1 MTKKRGKREMMLT
14 IGQVARTVGVAA
26 TTLRYYEREGLLTPT
41 ARNAAGY
48 RFYDS
53 QAVERLEFIR
63 SAQAVGFTLDDIR
76 ALLQLNGD
84 SPCKQVQS
92 LIERR
97 LAEVD
102 EKLADLTRVRST
114 LAGALER
121 CRRSKKGCAI
131 VADLK
136 RKRPKRRSN

>member
-1 MTKKRGKREMMLT
+1 MTEKQEKREMMT
-14 IGQVARTVGVAA
+14 IGQVARTVDVAA

-76 ALLQLNGD
+76 TLLQIEGQT
-84 SPCKQVQS
+84 PCKEVRELLQHRLSEV
-92 LIERR
+92 ENK
-97 LAEVD
+97 LAELQRVRD
-102 EKLADLTRVRST
+102 GLAD
-114 LAGALER
+114 ALDR
-121 CRRSKKGCAI
+121 CRKSRRGCAVI
-131 VADLK
+131 AGINH
-136 RKRPKRRSN
+136 RSPARRTTS